1 MPYNTNPQM
10 SDTMAL
16 IGVERD
22 EKTFYDFWPAADGS
36 IIQRFEGPK
45 DHTNI
50 LIKRTITPE

>member
-1 MPYNTNPQM
+1 MTYNTNPEM
-10 SDTMAL
+10 SDTMEK

-22 EKTFYDFWPAADGS
+22 IHTFYDFWPAADGS

-50 LIKRTITPE
+50 LVKRTIT